1 MHPVS
6 AQRLCCLVRRQKS
19 RSPSG
24 GTHMSAQIK
33 QFNQEQFKALQSQEQ
48 IKFHPP
54 FPPELYVNN
63 YYNFYN

>member
-1 MHPVS
+1 M
-6 AQRLCCLVRRQKS
+6 LV
-19 RSPSG
+19 
-24 GTHMSAQIK
+24 QIK
-33 QFNQEQFKALQSQEQ
+33 QFNQEQFKVTESQEQ